1 MVEGPRYQKK
11 MSTSQERLAK
21 TGYSRFFE
29 SQTIFLTGSTG
40 SLGGCLLYKLA
51 LQLPTRKIFVHVR
64 KSPQTAIA
72 KWTRWMPQQT
82 QAILATG
89 KVHFVVG
96 DMMKPEFGIEDSA
109 VLERLRNEVTVVIH
123 AAANISFAASVKTA
137 VEYNCLPPLELA
149 RMASRFRRLKQF
161 IQLSTAYVNSF
172 LPDGYVGEQKYSAS
186 DDDPED
192 EITAVLSS
200 DSGDVAHSSRFSS
213 TYAYAKYLMERL
225 FAKRYPLLPL
235 LLVRPTIFGAA
246 LRDPYRLY
254 GPPNST
260 PMRKFAELYL
270 ADHGTQVWHAAE
282 GYKSGSNVLDE
293 ISVDFVASAVLLHAA
308 ARTQGIVQIG
318 SQLYAPMTFDD
329 FLELAAA
336 NAPPEIRKDLPTVAF
351 TQDRSVPQHF
361 LAELVKAATRNWVF
375 DCGRS
380 YWLKQMPGPLSL
392 SVCRHEVDAL
402 NLARME
408 EVYRGMR
415 RTVKL

>member
-1 MVEGPRYQKK
+1 
-11 MSTSQERLAK
+11 MSMDGIEK
-21 TGYSRFFE
+21 TGYGRFFE

-51 LQLPTRKIFVHVR
+51 LQLPTRKIFVHIR
-64 KSPQTAIA
+64 RSPQTAVD
-72 KWTRWMPQQT
+72 KWMRWMPQQT
-82 QAILATG
+82 QAILNTG

-96 DMMKPEFGIEDSA
+96 DMVKPDFGIEDGA
-109 VLERLRNEVTVVIH
+109 MIERLRNEVTVVIH
-123 AAANISFAASVKTA
+123 AAANISFAASVKDA

-149 RMASRFRRLKQF
+149 HMASQFRRLKQF

-172 LPDGYVGEQKYSAS
+172 LPDGYVGEQWYSAS

-192 EITAVLSS
+192 EIAAVLS
-200 DSGDVAHSSRFSS
+200 SGDVAHSSSFSS

-225 FAKRYPLLPL
+225 FVKRYPLLPL

-246 LRDPYRLY
+246 LRDPYMLY

-260 PMRKFAELYL
+260 PMRKFAEFYL

-282 GYKSGSNVLDE
+282 GYKSGANVLDE
-293 ISVDFVASAVLLHAA
+293 IPVDFVANAVLLHAA
-308 ARTQGIVQIG
+308 AKTQGIVQIG
-318 SQLYAPMTFDD
+318 SQLYVPMTFDD

-336 NAPPEIRKDLPTVAF
+336 NAPPETRKDLPTVVF

-361 LAELVKAATRNWVF
+361 LAELVKAATRNWGF

-380 YWLKQMPGPLSL
+380 YWLKQIPGPLSL

-408 EVYRGMR
+408 EIYRDMR